1 MLQVHAAI
9 IYNINELNSR
19 MTRSSDRSTSSS
31 SSSSLRNSSEY
42 DNSRR
47 KRSQTAAT
55 VPQAVSNPS
64 TPISLRTSSSFL
76 ELENKIS
83 KEVPQN
89 RPNEIYEFMKL
100 FGYKPERSIVQIH
113 LTGFFRKKKYT
124 PREIEQHKTATKR
137 YGGTTFVVIGRT
149 HDPSIMEM
157 VIKPKK
163 KNPYDNSPGYIG
175 YLWKNKDP
183 QKRAPHEIIP
193 LDFTPIHL
201 PYPTD
206 WKNMFATTGFMLAM
220 HVPSFLAKDK
230 SKLTRSLYRIGKSS
244 VDVKQEWKFLNDL
257 KSVITASR
265 QLEGLTDTAGS
276 AKTEK
281 QKQALTEV
289 STISNKAI
297 DNERQDPLRVLKLR
311 LAKGQIDKKE
321 YQELYNAISS

>member
-1 MLQVHAAI
+1 MKG
-9 IYNINELNSR
+9 NGDSNR
-19 MTRSSDRSTSSS
+19 
-31 SSSSLRNSSEY
+31 SSSSLGNY
-42 DNSRR
+42 DDNDDNSER
-47 KRSQTAAT
+47 KRNQPAAT
-55 VPQAVSNPS
+55 TPPPPPQSVDGSK
-64 TPISLRTSSSFL
+64 TTISLASSSSSFL

-100 FGYKPERSIVQIH
+100 FGYKPERSIVQVH

-157 VIKPKK
+157 VVKPKK
-163 KNPYDNSPGYIG
+163 KNPYDNSPGYVG

-183 QKRAPHEIIP
+183 QKRAPHQIIP
-193 LDFTPIHL
+193 LDFIPIHL

-206 WKNMFATTGFMLAM
+206 WKNMFATKGFMLAM

-257 KSVITASR
+257 KNVITASR
-265 QLEGLTDTAGS
+265 QLERSTDTQTTT
-276 AKTEK
+276 KKENEEK
-281 QKQALTEV
+281 QE
-289 STISNKAI
+289 STTSFPRKSKT
-297 DNERQDPLRVLKLR
+297 R
-311 LAKGQIDKKE
+311 
-321 YQELYNAISS
+321 

>member
-1 MLQVHAAI
+1 
-9 IYNINELNSR
+9 
-19 MTRSSDRSTSSS
+19 
-31 SSSSLRNSSEY
+31 
-42 DNSRR
+42 
-47 KRSQTAAT
+47 
-55 VPQAVSNPS
+55 
-64 TPISLRTSSSFL
+64 
-76 ELENKIS
+76 
-83 KEVPQN
+83 
-89 RPNEIYEFMKL
+89 MKL
-100 FGYKPERSIVQIH
+100 FGYKPERSIVQVH

-157 VIKPKK
+157 VVKPKK

-183 QKRAPHEIIP
+183 LKKAPHEIIP

-201 PYPTD
+201 PYPID
-206 WKNMFATTGFMLAM
+206 WKNMFATKGFMLAM

-230 SKLTRSLYRIGKSS
+230 SKLTRSLYRLGKSN

-257 KSVITASR
+257 KILLPFR
-265 QLEGLTDTAGS
+265 QLERSTDTAGS

-281 QKQALTEV
+281 QKQAPTQV

-297 DNERQDPLRVLKLR
+297 HDNERQDPLRVLKLR
-311 LAKGQIDKKE
+311 LAKGEIDKKE

>member
-1 MLQVHAAI
+1 
-9 IYNINELNSR
+9 
-19 MTRSSDRSTSSS
+19 MTGNGDSNR
-31 SSSSLRNSSEY
+31 SSSSLGNY
-42 DNSRR
+42 DDNDDNSER
-47 KRSQTAAT
+47 KRNQPAAT
-55 VPQAVSNPS
+55 TPQSVDGSK
-64 TPISLRTSSSFL
+64 TTISLASSSSSSFL

-89 RPNEIYEFMKL
+89 RRDEIYEFMKL
-100 FGYKPERSIVQIH
+100 FGYKPERSIVQVH
-113 LTGFFRKKKYT
+113 LTGFFRKKKCT

-157 VIKPKK
+157 VVKPKK

-206 WKNMFATTGFMLAM
+206 WKNMFATKGFMLAM

-230 SKLTRSLYRIGKSS
+230 SKLTRSLYRIGKSN

-257 KSVITASR
+257 KILLPFR
-265 QLEGLTDTAGS
+265 QLERSTDTAGS

-281 QKQALTEV
+281 EEKQE
-289 STISNKAI
+289 STTRVPSKSKNKI
-297 DNERQDPLRVLKLR
+297 IDDNEQEDPLRVLKLR
-311 LAKGQIDKKE
+311 LAKGEIDKKE

>member
-1 MLQVHAAI
+1 MKG
-9 IYNINELNSR
+9 NGDSNR
-19 MTRSSDRSTSSS
+19 
-31 SSSSLRNSSEY
+31 SSSSLGNY
-42 DNSRR
+42 DDNDDNSER
-47 KRSQTAAT
+47 KRNQPAT
-55 VPQAVSNPS
+55 TTTTPQSVDGSK
-64 TPISLRTSSSFL
+64 TTISLASSSSSFL

-100 FGYKPERSIVQIH
+100 FGYKPERSIVQVH

-124 PREIEQHKTATKR
+124 PREIEQHKNATKR

-163 KNPYDNSPGYIG
+163 KNPYDNSPGYVG

-193 LDFTPIHL
+193 LDFIPIHL

-206 WKNMFATTGFMLAM
+206 WKNMFATKGFMLAM

-257 KSVITASR
+257 KNVITASR
-265 QLEGLTDTAGS
+265 QLERSTDTQTTT
-276 AKTEK
+276 KKENEEK
-281 QKQALTEV
+281 QE
-289 STISNKAI
+289 STTSVPRKSKNKI
-297 DNERQDPLRVLKLR
+297 IDDNEQEDPLRVIKLR
-311 LAKGQIDKKE
+311 LAKGEIDKKE

>member
-1 MLQVHAAI
+1 
-9 IYNINELNSR
+9 
-19 MTRSSDRSTSSS
+19 MTGNGDSNRSTSSS
-31 SSSSLRNSSEY
+31 FLRNSSEY
-42 DNSRR
+42 DDSSKR
-47 KRSQTAAT
+47 KRSQTAAAT
-55 VPQAVSNPS
+55 APQSVANSKN
-64 TPISLRTSSSFL
+64 TQISLRSSSSFL

-100 FGYKPERSIVQIH
+100 FGYKPERSIVQVH

-157 VIKPKK
+157 VVKPKK

-206 WKNMFATTGFMLAM
+206 WKNMFATKGFMLAM

-230 SKLTRSLYRIGKSS
+230 SKLTRSLYRIAKSR
-244 VDVKQEWKFLNDL
+244 VDVKQEWKFLNEL
-257 KSVITASR
+257 KNVIITESR
-265 QLEGLTDTAGS
+265 QLEGFTDTQTTT
-276 AKTEK
+276 KKEK
-281 QKQALTEV
+281 EQKQEPTSKV
-289 STISNKAI
+289 PKSKNKTID

-311 LAKGQIDKKE
+311 LAKGNIDKKE